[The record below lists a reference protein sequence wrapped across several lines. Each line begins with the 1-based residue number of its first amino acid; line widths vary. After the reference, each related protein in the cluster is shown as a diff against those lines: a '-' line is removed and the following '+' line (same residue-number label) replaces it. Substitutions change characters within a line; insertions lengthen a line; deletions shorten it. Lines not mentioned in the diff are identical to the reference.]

1 MRTHSNHIMLIMA
14 GVAGFIVL
22 AALGVPIWSYLPF
35 VALLAI
41 CPLMMVLMMRGMSHG
56 GGRGG
61 DHGPDEGP
69 DDHVTDLRSSRS
81 R

>member
-56 GGRGG
+56 G

-69 DDHVTDLRSSRS
+69 DDHVTDLRSSRL